1 MQHFDLQADSDLQ
14 AACQT
19 VVHLSQHMNRLRGEA
34 VQFQQTCATLDRGY
48 FTPSEDDQVTHL
60 WVSYHKA
67 RNALLELIHSTRQSV
82 GRDVEDHP
90 AEFLCAYAA
99 AVVLVDAA
107 RCLRDLF
114 SNNALVR
121 RKLNESFDCYGISA
135 GSFDAIQLTL
145 TSPSNATQLN
155 RANHFYTDHHD
166 SLAETAAGNPV
177 LQEVQ
182 SVIDT
187 RLQRVQVGP
196 RQYIRSRIA
205 ERRRDFR
212 QRILAGSLQQLI
224 YTVQQWG
231 SLAVSAIST
240 NPSHIPQLPASI
252 AAELSTLLRPGD
264 IFVTRKDTALTNY
277 FLPGYWP
284 HAAFY
289 IGEEQVIESL
299 KDGVRVR
306 SMISPFGNDAVAV
319 IRPQL
324 DPAVITKGIDRAKTH
339 VGKPY
344 DFDFDFT
351 RSDRLV
357 CTEVVYRALEGVGDI
372 VFTLTKRAGRQTL
385 SAEDLLN
392 LAVQRKHFHPVAVY
406 CPSHGNQLQ
415 GDEAMCEILRKTMV
429 K

>member
-1 MQHFDLQADSDLQ
+1 MQHSDLQ

-34 VQFQQTCATLDRGY
+34 VQFQQTCTTLSRGY

-82 GRDVEDHP
+82 GRDVEEHP

-114 SNNALVR
+114 SKNALVR
-121 RKLNESFDCYGISA
+121 RKLNESFDAYGISA

-166 SLAETAAGNPV
+166 SLAETAAGNPA

-212 QRILAGSLQQLI
+212 ERILAGSLQQLI

-252 AAELSTLLRPGD
+252 SAELSTLLRPGD

-324 DPAVITKGIDRAKTH
+324 DPAVIAKGIERAKTH

-406 CPSHGNQLQ
+406 CPSHGDRLQ